1 MEPQALSNEAL
12 MKLVNEIKDGKKVQ
26 RKTYLSHNLDDD
38 IYQVLDNRNGQG
50 AVIAFDEFDEA
61 HAFAAEPFYRENVIY
76 FDRDNMFNQITFLD
90 DYRKYKKG
98 DMAIEEVGESGMP
111 GTAHYIMPAT
121 KEIAEFITNLDE
133 FQDNVEI
140 KQAFEDAS
148 KNWRKE
154 SDRPNLQLDDLT
166 LDQLN
171 AIREVYLPKNQNIQ
185 EKNHEIKEESLPIST
200 QELAK
205 QAHKAFVNGTKDANS
220 LEEFVNR
227 SSKLMRYSDTRYHN
241 GGNRMLLMD
250 DPTNAR
256 YYLSRTEL
264 QAAQVYNIDYDQL
277 KGRNVFAINPNN
289 HKSGQP
295 VKFDVG
301 KLYSINEISQ
311 HYPQLTEK
319 VKKIAISHMP
329 YNKVDG
335 RVVYA
340 SITDACNKNYV
351 MYPNRRKDPLVAAR
365 ARITKQ
371 LAFGKAGFIKQ
382 QMHFTERE
390 KDALDKLTPKELGQL
405 YQSASRHAWIVD
417 QDLSKNISQHF
428 EMKNEPKHEY
438 EKTNNDKEK
447 QKGTSSLTINKS
459 KKLFR

>member
-1 MEPQALSNEAL
+1 MEPHALSNEAL
-12 MKLVNEIKDGKKVQ
+12 MKLAKEIKNGKKDP
-26 RKTYLSHNLDDD
+26 RATYLSHDLENDT
-38 IYQVLDNRNGQG
+38 YQVLDNRNGKG
-50 AVIAFDEFDEA
+50 TVIAFDDFDEA
-61 HAFAAEPFYRENVIY
+61 HGFAAEPFYREKVIY
-76 FDRDNMFNQITFLD
+76 FDRDNMFNQITFLNDYD
-90 DYRKYKKG
+90 DFRKG
-98 DMAIEEVGESGMP
+98 DMAIEEVGELGMP
-111 GTAHYIMPAT
+111 GTEHYIMPAT
-121 KEIAEFITNLDE
+121 KEMAKFIPSLD
-133 FQDNVEI
+133 DYYGNSKI
-140 KQAFEDAS
+140 KQAFERAS
-148 KNWRKE
+148 KNWRNKSNRGSIE
-154 SDRPNLQLDDLT
+154 LDNLT
-166 LDQLN
+166 LGQLR
-171 AIREVYLPKNQNIQ
+171 AIRDIYLPK
-185 EKNHEIKEESLPIST
+185 EKEVNKNVSPK
-200 QELAK
+200 ELAK
-205 QAHKAFVNGTKDANS
+205 QAHEVFINGTKDVDS
-220 LEEFVNR
+220 LEKFVNCAA
-227 SSKLMRYSDTRYHN
+227 KLMRYSDTRYHN

-277 KGRNVFAINPNN
+277 KGRNVFAINPKN
-289 HKSGQP
+289 HKSGMP

-382 QMHFTERE
+382 EMHFTERE
-390 KDALDKLTPKELGQL
+390 KDALYELTPKELGRL

-417 QDLSKNISQHF
+417 QDLSKNIDKHFAIGKEHIEHKSKNLQHN
-428 EMKNEPKHEY
+428 KNQQKQQSMIIPN
-438 EKTNNDKEK
+438 KTN
-447 QKGTSSLTINKS
+447 QVH
-459 KKLFR
+459 R